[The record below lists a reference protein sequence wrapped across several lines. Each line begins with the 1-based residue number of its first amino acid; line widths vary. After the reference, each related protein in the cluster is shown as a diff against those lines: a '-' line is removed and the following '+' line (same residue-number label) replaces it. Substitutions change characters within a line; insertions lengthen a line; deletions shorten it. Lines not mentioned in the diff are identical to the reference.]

1 MTVIAL
7 PRLDN
12 LRPTLHST
20 VFKTMEEAGELS
32 RAVLQFLSAGP
43 TDPRRAALLD
53 EVATELL
60 DVAQTCVTMIF
71 VLEEK
76 GLSIDRL
83 LDVHL
88 QKLQAKGYRFDAG
101 GHYQLATHGN
111 KKCLCLP
118 RLHIPG
124 VDLLTTVCKIQEELG
139 ELTQFLGKKAAASGE
154 TAGED
159 EKKVLTGAALELL
172 DVAQCCFTMAY
183 VLHDQYR
190 VDLAAVVER
199 HIAKLVHRGYC
210 RAQRAAAPL

>member
-1 MTVIAL
+1 MTIIAL

-32 RAVLQFLSAGP
+32 RAILQFLVVAP
-43 TDPRRAALLD
+43 ADARRAALLD

-71 VLEEK
+71 VLEET
-76 GLSIDRL
+76 GLSIDAL

-88 QKLQAKGYRFDAG
+88 QKLEAKGYAFDAG
-101 GHYQLATHGN
+101 GRYQLATHGN

-118 RLHIPG
+118 RLQIPG

-154 TAGED
+154 AAGED
-159 EKKVLTGAALELL
+159 EQQVLTGAALELL

-190 VDLAAVVER
+190 VDLAAVIER
-199 HIAKLVHRGYC
+199 HIAKLVQRGYC
-210 RAQRAAAPL
+210 RA

>member
-1 MTVIAL
+1 MTVLAL

-12 LRPTLHST
+12 LKPTLHST

-32 RAVLQFLSAGP
+32 RAVLQFLDAAKQQDASA
-43 TDPRRAALLD
+43 AALLD
-53 EVATELL
+53 EVAAELL

-71 VLEEK
+71 VLEET

-83 LDVHL
+83 LSAHL
-88 QKLQAKGYRFDAG
+88 EKLREKGYVFDVNG
-101 GHYQLATHGN
+101 RYQLATHGN

-118 RLHIPG
+118 RLQIPG

-139 ELTQFLGKKAAASGE
+139 ELTQCLGKKTAASGE
-154 TAGED
+154 TKRVD
-159 EKKVLTGAALELL
+159 EQAALNDAALELL

-183 VLHDQYR
+183 VLNEQHG

-199 HIAKLVHRGYC
+199 HIAKLLRRGYC
-210 RAQRAAAPL
+210 REK